1 MKAGSLMWS
10 VTKYLYNQ
18 GWIEEGTTGDVEV
31 RHRARHSTLAS
42 GHCIV
47 QLRLACCMLLQA
59 VRLDET
65 CMHKPQSCRVGLDDQ
80 PCPEKLAN
88 LGLSFNSHLR

>member
-1 MKAGSLMWS
+1 MLS
-10 VTKYLYNQ
+10 VTKYLCNQ
-18 GWIEEGTTGDVEV
+18 GWIEERTTGDVEV

-59 VRLDET
+59 VRLGAT
-65 CMHKPQSCRVGLDDQ
+65 YIHKPQ
-80 PCPEKLAN
+80 KL
-88 LGLSFNSHLR
+88 

>member
-59 VRLDET
+59 VRLGAT
-65 CMHKPQSCRVGLDDQ
+65 CMHKPQSFRVVPDDQ
-80 PCPEKLAN
+80 PCPEKLVN
-88 LGLSFNSHLR
+88 LGLAFISHLR